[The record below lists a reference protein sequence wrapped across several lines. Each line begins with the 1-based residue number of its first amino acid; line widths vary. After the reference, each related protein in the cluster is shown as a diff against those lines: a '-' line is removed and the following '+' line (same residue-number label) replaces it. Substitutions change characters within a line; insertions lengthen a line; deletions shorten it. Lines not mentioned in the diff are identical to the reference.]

1 MDSTYALKQTK
12 SYIELINK
20 VQNLLKGSELDTNQ
34 LLALQKINALE
45 SFLVGDMIWY
55 ESDIEFEK
63 RKKELQKSLEKNN
76 NVK

>member
-1 MDSTYALKQTK
+1 MDSTYAIKQTK

-20 VQNLLKGSELDTNQ
+20 VQNLLKGSELDANQ

-45 SFLVGDMIWY
+45 SFLVGDMRWH
-55 ESDIEFEK
+55 ESYIEFEK

>member
-1 MDSTYALKQTK
+1 MDSTYAIKQTK

-20 VQNLLKGSELDTNQ
+20 VQNLLKGSELDANQ